1 MATDKGPRGHRVGEC
16 TQERTGHRVARIP
29 KESGNLPADT
39 TSFVGR
45 RNEMARSRQLLG
57 RTRLVTLTG
66 PGGMGKSRLAL
77 RVAAQV
83 RRSFPDGAWLVDLAA
98 VEKQELLEHAV
109 LAALEPGHDM
119 GRHPLDTLTDFL
131 DGKRLLLVLDNCEH
145 LLEGCALLV
154 NALLASAPG
163 LHVITTSRQ
172 ALGVAGEHLL
182 LVPPLSAPDPDDP
195 GQVATAGQSEALRL
209 FADRAAAALGE
220 HAPSDLDRAAS
231 LICHRLDGI
240 PLAIELAAARMRVLT
255 CEQILDRLD
264 DRFALLTGGSR
275 AALPRRQTM
284 RAAVDWSFDLCGPR
298 EQLLWARLS
307 VFPGTF
313 DLEAVEQVCTGTGLA
328 VEEALDA
335 VTGLVDKSVLTRK
348 GDHLRAR
355 YRMLETLRQYGRGKL
370 GERREAGQV
379 RRRHRDHYRSLVL
392 LAEAQWFTA
401 SQTVWFTRLH
411 QERANLRAAL
421 DFCLSHTGEARAGL
435 EMAGALWSH
444 RLGAG
449 SLEEERHWLARTLAS
464 DSTPSPARVKA
475 LWADGWMALLRGD
488 TTSAQARLR
497 ECQILANALDDL
509 PAKAHVEQ
517 FDGLIALFGDDFARA
532 VPLFE
537 SALHQYW
544 AHGNLGD
551 IWSTLFLLSLSCC
564 LSADPRA
571 AALCEESLALCESHD
586 AQWSRA
592 FALWISGLRCW
603 LTGDVEQAVS
613 ALREGLGVA
622 SATDN
627 RLALAQCLEVLAWAR
642 AGEGHCT
649 EGTELLGA
657 AESVW
662 NQVGTALPG
671 VGRLLRHRTECEA
684 LLVQAMGRARFTARV
699 RAGAGFT
706 TEQAV
711 ARAQGR
717 LVPIPGAAQASAS
730 VLTPREAAVAQL
742 VAQGLTD
749 KQIAAQLV
757 ISPRTAQGHV
767 QRTLAKLGFTSRTQ
781 IAIWVQEQ
789 TSQS

>member
-1 MATDKGPRGHRVGEC
+1 M
-16 TQERTGHRVARIP
+16 ARIP

-45 RNEMARSRQLLG
+45 GKEVSRLRQLLG

-83 RRSFPDGAWLVDLAA
+83 RRSFPDGAWLVDLAS
-98 VEKQELLEHAV
+98 VEKEELLEHTV

-119 GRHPLDTLTDFL
+119 GRRPLDTLTDFL

-145 LLEGCALLV
+145 LLKGCALLV
-154 NALLASAPG
+154 HGLLASAPG
-163 LHVITTSRQ
+163 LHVVATSRQ

-182 LVPPLSAPDPDDP
+182 TVSPLSAPDPDDP
-195 GQVATAGQSEALRL
+195 GQDATAGQSEALRL
-209 FADRAAAALGE
+209 FAERAAAALGE
-220 HAPSDLDRAAS
+220 HAPSEFSRAAA

-307 VFPGTF
+307 VFPGSF
-313 DLEAVEQVCTGTGLA
+313 DLEAVERVGTGEGLS
-328 VEEALDA
+328 VDEVLDA
-335 VTGLVDKSVLTRK
+335 VTGLVDKSVLSRE
-348 GDHLRAR
+348 GDDLRAR
-355 YRMLETLRQYGRGKL
+355 YRMLETLRQYGRGRL
-370 GERREAGQV
+370 GERGEAGEV
-379 RRRHRDHYRSLVL
+379 PRRHRDHYRNLVL
-392 LAEAQWFTA
+392 LAEAEWF
-401 SQTVWFTRLH
+401 SGRQTVWFARLR

-421 DFCLSHTGEARAGL
+421 DFCLSHSGQARAGL

-449 SLEEERHWLARTLAS
+449 SLEEERHWLARMLAS

-488 TTSAQARLR
+488 IASAHARLT
-497 ECQILANALDDL
+497 ECRIMADSLGDPL
-509 PAKAHVEQ
+509 AKAHVEQ
-517 FDGLIALFGDDFARA
+517 FDGLIALFRDDFARA
-532 VPLFE
+532 APLFE
-537 SALHQYW
+537 SALHQYRT
-544 AHGNLGD
+544 HGNLGD
-551 IWSTLFLLSLSCC
+551 VWSTLFLLSLSCC
-564 LSADPRA
+564 LSADSRTA
-571 AALCEESLALCESHD
+571 VLCQESLALCEAHD

-592 FALWISGLRCW
+592 FALWVSGLRLW
-603 LTGDVEQAVS
+603 LAGDIAQAVG

-622 SATDN
+622 GATDN
-627 RLALAQCLEVLAWAR
+627 RLALAQCLEVLAWAQ
-642 AGEGHCT
+642 AGAGQYAEGA
-649 EGTELLGA
+649 ELLGA
-657 AESVW
+657 ADSVW
-662 NQVGTALPG
+662 KQVGATLPG
-671 VGRLLRHRTECEA
+671 VGRLWRHRTECKTSLLQA
-684 LLVQAMGRARFTARV
+684 LGHARFAARV
-699 RAGAGFT
+699 RAGAAFT
-706 TEQAV
+706 TELAV

-717 LVPIPGAAQASAS
+717 PVPGPGAARAPDSA
-730 VLTPREAAVAQL
+730 LTPREAAVAQL

-757 ISPRTAQGHV
+757 ITPRTAQGHV
-767 QRTLAKLGFTSRTQ
+767 HRTLAKLGVTSRTQ
-781 IAIWVQEQ
+781 IAIWVREQ
-789 TSQS
+789 TPRS